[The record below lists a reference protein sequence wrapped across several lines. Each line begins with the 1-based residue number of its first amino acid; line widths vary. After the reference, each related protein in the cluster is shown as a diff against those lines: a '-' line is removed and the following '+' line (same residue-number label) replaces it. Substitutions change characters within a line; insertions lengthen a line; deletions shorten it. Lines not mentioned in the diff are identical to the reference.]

1 MPAATD
7 LKAQGLALF
16 QSDQLPAA
24 AEKFAE
30 AAQLFAAQ
38 DEPLSAAEMRN
49 NVCVVRLAEKNWD
62 AALAAV
68 TGTPELFQQNGQPL
82 RQAQALG
89 NLAAAH
95 EGAGHLDEAV
105 ALYEQAIDLYK
116 ELGDTE
122 NRAACWKALSGLQ
135 IKQDNKLQAL
145 ASMQAGLNLA
155 TDLSPKEKTLK
166 GLLDRAFKLMNGR
179 GLP

>member
-1 MPAATD
+1 MTTATEI
-7 LKAQGLALF
+7 KEQGLDLF
-16 QSDQLPAA
+16 RRDQLPAA
-24 AEKFAE
+24 AEKFQE
-30 AAQLFAAQ
+30 AARLFEAEGQ
-38 DEPLSAAEMRN
+38 PHSAAEMLN
-49 NVCVVRLAEKNWD
+49 NVGVVRLAEKDWD
-62 AALAAV
+62 AALRAV
-68 TGTPELFQQNGQPL
+68 LGTPELFQQNGQPL

-95 EGAGHLDEAV
+95 DGAGRLDEAA

-122 NRAACWKALSGLQ
+122 NRAACWKALSALQ

-145 ASMQAGLNLA
+145 ASMQAGLNLS

-166 GLLDRAFKLMNGR
+166 GLLDQAFKLMNGR
-179 GLP
+179 G